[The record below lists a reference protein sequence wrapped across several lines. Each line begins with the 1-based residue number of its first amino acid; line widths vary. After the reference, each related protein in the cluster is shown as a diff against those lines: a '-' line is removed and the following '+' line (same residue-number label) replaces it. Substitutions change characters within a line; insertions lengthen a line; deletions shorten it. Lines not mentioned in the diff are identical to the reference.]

1 MQAAQDPQGNLLS
14 ASLGRTSRLLLL
26 AVELLIALA
35 IIVVMVLSL
44 WNLLVEVEAA
54 SAQLSSGDA
63 AAAHVT
69 ILSMVDLVI
78 IMLLAADLMRTIVI
92 SVREGYI
99 SIRSIVE
106 VAMIVIVREMVA
118 SSITQ
123 QQINPVTI
131 MELALAFLAVAAA
144 YVITGVFR
152 GGEEAHQGCPQAP

>member
-1 MQAAQDPQGNLLS
+1 LT
-14 ASLGRTSRLLLL
+14 ASLGESSRLLLI
-26 AVELLIALA
+26 AVELIIAVA

-44 WNLLVEVEAA
+44 WDLMVEVRTA
-54 SAQLSSGDA
+54 SAQLSSGNTT
-63 AAAHVT
+63 AAHVT
-69 ILSMVDLVI
+69 ILIMVDLVI

-118 SSITQ
+118 TSITQ
-123 QQINPVTI
+123 QEINTVSI

-144 YVITGVFR
+144 YVITGMFR

>member
-1 MQAAQDPQGNLLS
+1 MT
-14 ASLGRTSRLLLL
+14 ASLGESSRLLLI
-26 AVELLIALA
+26 AVELIIAVA

-44 WNLLVEVEAA
+44 WDLMVEVRTA
-54 SAQLSSGDA
+54 SAQLSSGNTT
-63 AAAHVT
+63 AAHVT
-69 ILSMVDLVI
+69 ILIMVDLII

-118 SSITQ
+118 TSITQ
-123 QQINPVTI
+123 QEINTVSI

-144 YVITGVFR
+144 YVITSMFR
-152 GGEEAHQGCPQAP
+152 GGEETHQGCPQAP

>member
-1 MQAAQDPQGNLLS
+1 MA
-14 ASLGRTSRLLLL
+14 ASLGESSRLLLI
-26 AVELLIALA
+26 AVELIIAVA

-44 WNLLVEVEAA
+44 WDLMVEVRTA
-54 SAQLSSGDA
+54 SAQLSSGNT

-69 ILSMVDLVI
+69 ILIMVDLVI

-118 SSITQ
+118 TSITQ
-123 QQINPVTI
+123 QEINTVSI

-144 YVITGVFR
+144 YVITGMFR

>member
-1 MQAAQDPQGNLLS
+1 LA
-14 ASLGRTSRLLLL
+14 ASLGESSRLLLI
-26 AVELLIALA
+26 AVELIIAVA

-44 WNLLVEVEAA
+44 WDLMVEVMTA

-69 ILSMVDLVI
+69 ILIMVDLVI

-118 SSITQ
+118 NSITQ
-123 QQINPVTI
+123 QGINTVSI

-144 YVITGVFR
+144 YVITGMFR
-152 GGEEAHQGCPQAP
+152 GGEETHQGCPQAP